1 MIMLR
6 LWFHLSDTGARNGL
20 GPRLGFVAL
29 GEDFFMTPDGVQ
41 DGRVV
46 PVTHQA
52 PDLHEREVQ
61 LHTQAVAGLVAEVDE
76 GHRPALAAEG
86 PHGHLVLLG
95 YLIQDLARGRLG
107 GRLWG
112 RRGLNGDWRRTVEG
126 IGVGR
131 RGRLR
136 VYEPDGGLFLY
147 TVIQPGADGL
157 VVCVEFL
164 KRHHF
169 PSPNALTMM
178 VSMSELKRSR

>member
-20 GPRLGFVAL
+20 GPRLGFIAL

-46 PVTHQA
+46 PVSHQA

-61 LHTQAVAGLVAEVDE
+61 LHAQAVAGLVPKVDE

-86 PHGHLVLLG
+86 PHGHLVLFG
-95 YLIQDLARGRLG
+95 YLHKDLTRGRLG
-107 GRLWG
+107 GRRRG
-112 RRGLNGDWRRTVEG
+112 RRGLDGNWRRTVEG
-126 IGVGR
+126 VGVWR
-131 RGRLR
+131 RGGFR
-136 VYEPDGGLFLY
+136 VNEPDSGLLLY
-147 TVIQPGADGL
+147 AAIQTGSDGL
-157 VVCVEFL
+157 VVRVKFL

-169 PSPNALTMM
+169 FLP
-178 VSMSELKRSR
+178 VR